1 MSQEE
6 LNDELADI
14 EAALATVGPGPSRL
28 QRDRVMYLAG
38 RASVGPATQ
47 RTGTAWAWP
56 AAFGAMTVVAAT
68 LLVMVVAQPQAHM
81 ADHTERAVES
91 QPLAADGVTPSED
104 LDGSMDEGSKRDPL
118 DDPYLRELG
127 RVVAL
132 GPDPW
137 ASNDPSP
144 AIQRHAVPLKPY
156 PQLLESLLKHPQIRV
171 LPSDSSTR
179 ESDRQPGVES

>member
-38 RASVGPATQ
+38 RASVGPAAQ
-47 RTGTAWAWP
+47 RTHTGWAWP
-56 AAFGAMTVVAAT
+56 AAFGAMTAVAAT
-68 LLVMVVAQPQAHM
+68 LLAMVVAQPQTHV
-81 ADHTERAVES
+81 ADQSEGAAES
-91 QPLAADGVTPSED
+91 QPLAADVVTPSED
-104 LDGSMDEGSKRDPL
+104 LDGSMDEGSKRAPL

-137 ASNDPSP
+137 ASADPPP
-144 AIQRHAVPLKPY
+144 ANRRHTVPLKPY
-156 PQLLESLLKHPQIRV
+156 PELLESLLKHPQIGV
-171 LPSDSSTR
+171 PPSDSSTQ